1 MPFFFNCFAP
11 IFLATVIFIRRIFY
25 PTLFGSDFFGHSHF
39 YKVPFFS
46 TVWLRFFGNS
56 HFINCIVLSCT
67 VAQFFFA
74 AVIFIGC
81 HFFVFNCLVPIFLV
95 TVIFIRRFFFP
106 TLFGSDFLGHSH
118 FCKVPF
124 FATVWLRFFGNS
136 HFIDCIFL
144 PCTVAHFFLATV
156 IFIGCHFLSSTV
168 WLRFFWPLSFLY
180 KAHFL
185 PYTVWFNLFSPL
197 WFL

>member
-1 MPFFFNCFAP
+1 MAPFFWQQSFYKLHFLVLHCGS
-11 IFLATVIFIRRIFY
+11 IFFR
-25 PTLFGSDFFGHSHF
+25 HSHV
-39 YKVPFFS
+39 YRVP
-46 TVWLRFFGNS
+46 
-56 HFINCIVLSCT
+56 
-67 VAQFFFA
+67 
-74 AVIFIGC
+74 
-81 HFFVFNCLVPIFLV
+81 FFVFNWLVPIFLV
-95 TVIFIRRFFFP
+95 TVIFIRRIFFP
-106 TLFGSDFLGHSH
+106 TLFGLDFLGHCH

-136 HFIDCIFL
+136 HFINCIFL
-144 PCTVAHFFLATV
+144 SCTVAQFFFATV

-197 WFL
+197 WFFKVPYFFQLFCSHFLPAIFFVNCHFFILHC

>member
-1 MPFFFNCFAP
+1 MGSLNVATGKAHYLRNNYGQLEGAIFFLNCFAP

-95 TVIFIRRFFFP
+95 TVIFIRRFF
-106 TLFGSDFLGHSH
+106 SYA
-118 FCKVPF
+118 V
-124 FATVWLRFFGNS
+124 
-136 HFIDCIFL
+136 
-144 PCTVAHFFLATV
+144 
-156 IFIGCHFLSSTV
+156 
-168 WLRFFWPLSFLY
+168 
-180 KAHFL
+180 
-185 PYTVWFNLFSPL
+185 
-197 WFL
+197 

>member
-74 AVIFIGC
+74 EVIFIGC

-95 TVIFIRRFFFP
+95 SVIFIRRNFILRCLVQ
-106 TLFGSDFLGHSH
+106 TSVGHCH
-118 FCKVPF
+118 FYKVPF
-124 FATVWLRFFGNS
+124 F
-136 HFIDCIFL
+136 
-144 PCTVAHFFLATV
+144 
-156 IFIGCHFLSSTV
+156 STV
-168 WLRFFWPLSFLY
+168 WLRFFWQQ
-180 KAHFL
+180 
-185 PYTVWFNLFSPL
+185 
-197 WFL
+197 